1 MKHYKLGLLDTHPAL
16 GDGEGEVRLFV
27 HQLVLQL
34 WDPGGGGA
42 GAGAGHAGVLV
53 HGAGTDQGRLQSVVK
68 KCEQIVMS

>member
-53 HGAGTDQGRLQSVVK
+53 HGAGTDQGRLQSVAK
-68 KCEQIVMS
+68 KCEQIVKS